1 MTQDTGRSG
10 IGPGRRRAAGAVAI
24 ALTLGGFGLTGCGV
38 VKAVKTVT
46 HDVESNKSTIQAFTS
61 NLKSGSATTF
71 EAKYVTTGGSPATI
85 VYAVKPPHGL
95 AFRDSP
101 SGRSSSG
108 ISRVD
113 LVANSSG
120 EYACTP
126 PSGSGSGW
134 SCQKL
139 PAASAATRN
148 KILGFYTPA
157 HWVAFL
163 RDFSLAAGFAGDK
176 VTSSTLTVNGFSM
189 KCVDLRATGVPGTS
203 RICST
208 AQGILGYVKVASD
221 ANSFEITSYSGS
233 PSASLFRLP
242 PGAKVTTSRTGTS

>member
-1 MTQDTGRSG
+1 MLL
-10 IGPGRRRAAGAVAI
+10 RRRSAAGAVAI
-24 ALTLGGFGLTGCGV
+24 ALAASGFGLTGCGV

-61 NLKSGSATTF
+61 NLKSPAATTF
-71 EAKYVTTGGSPATI
+71 EATYQTTGGSPATI
-85 VYAVKPPHGL
+85 VYAVRPPDGL
-95 AFRDSP
+95 AFRDTP
-101 SGRSSSG
+101 SGGSSSG

-126 PSGSGSGW
+126 PSSGSGSGSGW
-134 SCQKL
+134 SCEKL
-139 PAASAATRN
+139 PAASAVTRN

-176 VTSSTLTVNGFSM
+176 VTSSSLTVNGFSM

-221 ANSFEITSYSGS
+221 ASSFEIKSYSGS
-233 PSASLFRLP
+233 PPASLFRLP